1 MKKKESLNIDE
12 LNRFYERGSLKLDK
26 RLRLEK
32 ILRSL
37 GDIEVYNRE
46 VRGVSIANSLKV
58 RSNFSNRIVVD
69 EEDSDRN
76 TTDEELKISMKCC
89 DHPACHHVKCV

>member
-1 MKKKESLNIDE
+1 METKQSLDIDE
-12 LNRFYERGSLKLDK
+12 LNRFYEIGSLKLDK